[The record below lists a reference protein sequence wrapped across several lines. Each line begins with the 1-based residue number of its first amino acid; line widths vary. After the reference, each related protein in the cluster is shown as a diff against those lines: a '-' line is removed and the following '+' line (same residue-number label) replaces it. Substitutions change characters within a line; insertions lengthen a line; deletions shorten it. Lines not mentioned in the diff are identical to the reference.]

1 MKTLIGMRASMLLLL
16 SVLSAGLIIGCKKG
30 SKKTADEEA
39 NKVTTERDY
48 KNLRTVVDST
58 YSDWHIIIQE
68 ADTDVKIEGYDEF
81 DKKVLVTISK
91 MERCYSI
98 KKSSRKLVYIILLTI
113 TSNCPMHISSKL
125 AIQRYTYL

>member
-1 MKTLIGMRASMLLLL
+1 MKTLIGMRTLTLLLL
-16 SVLSAGLIIGCKKG
+16 SVLSAGLIIGCKKR

-39 NKVTTERDY
+39 NKVTTECHY
-48 KNLRTVVDST
+48 KNLKTVVDST

-98 KKSSRKLVYIILLTI
+98 KESSPKLVYIALLTI
-113 TSNCPMHISSKL
+113 TSNYPAHISSKL
-125 AIQRYTYL
+125 PIQRYTYL

>member
-1 MKTLIGMRASMLLLL
+1 MKTLIGMRTLTLLLL
-16 SVLSAGLIIGCKKG
+16 SVLSAGLIIGCKKR

-39 NKVTTERDY
+39 NKVTTECHY
-48 KNLRTVVDST
+48 KNLKTVVDST
-58 YSDWHIIIQE
+58 YSEWHIIIQE

-98 KKSSRKLVYIILLTI
+98 KESSPKLVYIALLTI
-113 TSNCPMHISSKL
+113 TSNYPAHISSKL
-125 AIQRYTYL
+125 PIQRYTYL